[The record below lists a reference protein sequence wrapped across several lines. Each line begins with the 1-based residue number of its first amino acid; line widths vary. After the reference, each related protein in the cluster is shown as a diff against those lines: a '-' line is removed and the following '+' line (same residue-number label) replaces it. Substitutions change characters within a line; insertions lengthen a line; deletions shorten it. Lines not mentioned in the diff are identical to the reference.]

1 MPLSD
6 YPELGFGAPSLQKDT
21 SLQLTDLTAVENLG
35 KDPVF
40 SMSPSI
46 IHYGGFTLGNE
57 QRQSLSIVNCSAKS
71 ARMLILP
78 PESPY
83 FRVAINLPMLY

>member
-1 MPLSD
+1 MPLTD
-6 YPELGFGAPSLQKDT
+6 YPELGFGAPSPQKDT
-21 SLQLTDLTAVENLG
+21 SFRLTDLTAVENIG

-57 QRQSLSIVNCSAKS
+57 QRQSLSIVNCSSKS

-78 PESPY
+78 PESSF
-83 FRVAINLPMLY
+83 FRVGIHLCAK